1 MTEQAFKAAVRSAV
15 RGLWS
20 GTLSRSQFNSAMQS
34 TLSRNLTTA
43 WIEGATECGIT
54 VEELTEDELKARDA
68 FIKEQ
73 QSFVSNFGS
82 DIREVDKLSKGK
94 LTPLFERAEMW
105 INRWNDAKERA
116 KSLACGNQKMEW
128 EVGPTEHC
136 KDCAGY
142 NGKVYRAS
150 VWGEIRPQSSC
161 LACGGFRCQCRRRV
175 TTRRASK
182 GQPSPMSK
190 C

>member
-1 MTEQAFKAAVRSAV
+1 MSEVSFRRGVRSAV

-20 GTLSRSQFNSAMQS
+20 GGLSRSQFNSSLS
-34 TLSRNLTTA
+34 TVIKGELTSA
-43 WIEGATECGIT
+43 FAEGARECGIT
-54 VEELTEDELKARDA
+54 AEELTEDELKARDA

-73 QSFVSNFGS
+73 QSFVPNFGG
-82 DIREVDKLSKGK
+82 DIRGVDKLNKGK
-94 LTPLFERAEMW
+94 LQPLFERAEMW
-105 INRWNDAKERA
+105 VNRWNDAKERA
-116 KSLACGNQKMEW
+116 KSLACGNQKLEW

-136 KDCAGY
+136 KDCSGY

-161 LACGGFRCQCRRRV
+161 LECGGFRCQCKRKV
-175 TTRRASK
+175 TTKRASR
-182 GQPSPMSK
+182 GTPAPMSK